1 MDAAAQNLLG
11 RIDQEFARSEA
22 KLKTLRGSPAAEDP
36 GRADRYALFEKACEP
51 LKAVWRP
58 RLEALRQRFGEK
70 VKLSPAVA
78 EGRRQATFEFTSELA
93 QITLRFSVT
102 TDPEVK
108 YLVLEYRL
116 ELQPMLMTYPD
127 HDHLEQ
133 PLDKTDGAAIGVW
146 IDDRIVEFVKTYLSL
161 HENEFYL
168 RAHMVEDPVNHIRF
182 PKFAAAATLER
193 DGKTLHFISTQ
204 TREAYEKGVP
214 K

>member
-1 MDAAAQNLLG
+1 MDAAAQKLLG

-22 KLKTLRGSPAAEDP
+22 KLNALRGSPAAEDP
-36 GRADRYALFEKACEP
+36 GRVDRYALFEKACEP

-70 VKLSPAVA
+70 VKLSPALA

-93 QITLRFSVT
+93 QITLRFTAT
-102 TDPEVK
+102 TDPDVR
-108 YLVLEYRL
+108 YLVLEFRL
-116 ELQPMLMTYPD
+116 DLVPMLMTYPD
-127 HDHLEQ
+127 RDRLEQ
-133 PLDKTDGAAIGVW
+133 PLDRTDGAAIGAW

-161 HENEFYL
+161 HENEYYL

-193 DGKTLHFISTQ
+193 DGKTLHFISTES
-204 TREAYEKGVP
+204 RDVFEKSSP
-214 K
+214 R